1 LKYRACLNSIIVV
14 FGAFCMHTA
23 WPDAQSEQ
31 ATRRMAHDIFKQL
44 IEINTTDS
52 IGSTTVA
59 ARAMAQRLL
68 DAGFPATDITVLGPN
83 ERKGNMVARYR
94 GTAGSKLRPMLI
106 IGHLDVVEARRE
118 DWTTDPFQFVE
129 QDGYFYGRGTQDM
142 KGSDAIIV
150 TDFIRM
156 KHEGFVPARDIILA
170 LTADEEGGK
179 SNGVD
184 WLLKNHRDLIDA
196 EYVLNPDAGAG
207 GVVTDHGKPLT
218 IELAATEKLYG
229 DYQLLATNPG
239 GHSSLP
245 TPDNAIYRVAD
256 ALAALERRPFPFE
269 LNNVTREYFTRMAT
283 IEKGQAS
290 TDIRAILATPPDG
303 AAIDRLSQDARYNS
317 TMRTT
322 CVATMMSA
330 GHAPNALPQRAEA
343 NINCRI
349 LPGHSQEEIRLALVN
364 LFNDPKLAVRYRSD
378 TGEVS
383 DHGSDRK
390 AMPPPPLRPDVME
403 SLQSVAGK
411 LWPGAPVIPMMM
423 TVASDSVHTMMAG
436 IPSYGICAVAID
448 RDDVRMHGKDERIP
462 VESFYNGVEFYYE
475 FLKKLT
481 YANNRN

>member
-1 LKYRACLNSIIVV
+1 LKYRACLNPIIVV
-14 FGAFCMHTA
+14 LGALCVHTA
-23 WPDAQSEQ
+23 WCGTQTEQ
-31 ATRRMAHDIFKQL
+31 VTRGMARDIFKQL

-52 IGSTTVA
+52 IGSTTAA

-68 DAGFPATDITVLGPN
+68 DAGFPAADITVAGPN
-83 ERKGNMVARYR
+83 DRKGNMVARYR
-94 GTAGSKLRPMLI
+94 GSSRSKLRPILI

-156 KHEGFVPARDIILA
+156 RHEGFVPGRDIILA

-184 WLLKNHRDLIDA
+184 WLLRNRRDLVDA
-196 EYVLNPDAGAG
+196 EFALNPDAGAG

-218 IELAATEKLYG
+218 VELAATEKLYG
-229 DYQLLATNPG
+229 DYQVLATNTG

-245 TPDNAIYRVAD
+245 KPDNAIYHVAD
-256 ALAALERRPFPFE
+256 ALAVLEKSPFPFE
-269 LNNVTREYFTRMAT
+269 LNNVSREYFTRMAM
-283 IEKGQAS
+283 IEKDQAS
-290 TDIRAILATPPDG
+290 NDIRAILATPPDG
-303 AAIDRLSQDARYNS
+303 TAIDRLSQDARYNS

-364 LFNDPKLAVRYRSD
+364 LFNDPKLTVRYRSD

-390 AMPPPPLRPDVME
+390 AMAPPPLRSDVME
-403 SLQSVAGK
+403 SLHSVAGK

-423 TVASDSVHTMMAG
+423 TVASDSVYTMMAG
-436 IPSYGICAVAID
+436 IPSYGICGVAID
-448 RDDVRMHGKDERIP
+448 RGDVRMHGKDERIP
-462 VESFYNGVEFYYE
+462 VESFYTGVEFYYE